1 MVIMVLLQ
9 SPMIVGYPVVRAVVM
24 TVKSS
29 REGSRVH
36 VKSRHVAQK
45 TEKKDIKI
53 NEVHDP

>member
-29 REGSRVH
+29 REESAR
-36 VKSRHVAQK
+36 AQK